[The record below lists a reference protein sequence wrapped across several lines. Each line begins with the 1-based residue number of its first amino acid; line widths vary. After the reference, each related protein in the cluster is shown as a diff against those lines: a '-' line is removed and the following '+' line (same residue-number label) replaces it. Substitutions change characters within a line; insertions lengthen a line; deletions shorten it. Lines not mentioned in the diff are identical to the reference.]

1 MKNILMKPKD
11 KNMENEYA
19 NPSMNDMEQIL
30 IANITKELRKQL
42 KGLIFVDYKYDPT
55 IMAKVFKVKYVNDN
69 YKFIYMFYDVEKWI
83 SDGTITNNICS
94 EFISKLRQDILQKYF
109 W

>member
-1 MKNILMKPKD
+1 MAEESLNQ
-11 KNMENEYA
+11 
-19 NPSMNDMEQIL
+19 SMNDMEKIVV
-30 IANITKELRKQL
+30 ANVNKELRKRL
-42 KGLIFVDYKYDPT
+42 KGLIFVDYYYEPSLMSN
-55 IMAKVFKVKYVNDN
+55 IFKIKYVNDN

-94 EFISKLRQDILQKYF
+94 EFVSKLRTDILQRYF